1 LGIKDGI
8 DPSTVTGK
16 MIANIMGAVAEVE
29 LENIH
34 EQTLAGRQQ
43 KARSGLW
50 NGAQAPF
57 GYSLKDKKLMIYPK
71 EAETV
76 KEIFRLY
83 TEEGQSISYIAKK
96 LNDENIQREQRGNVK
111 ISGFTDRTVRIIL
124 SNPVYAG
131 MISYGRRHIVS
142 KETFAKAE
150 ERLKKNVAH
159 RKTRSDST
167 TVYPLTGLIRCP
179 DCGKNIFGYT
189 APPRK

>member
-1 LGIKDGI
+1 
-8 DPSTVTGK
+8 

-43 KARSGLW
+43 KARNGLW

-83 TEEGQSISYIAKK
+83 TEEGRASAT
-96 LNDENIQREQRGNVK
+96 LQRNLMMK
-111 ISGFTDRTVRIIL
+111 TS
-124 SNPVYAG
+124 S
-131 MISYGRRHIVS
+131 VS
-142 KETFAKAE
+142 SAE
-150 ERLKKNVAH
+150 M
-159 RKTRSDST
+159 
-167 TVYPLTGLIRCP
+167 
-179 DCGKNIFGYT
+179 
-189 APPRK
+189 